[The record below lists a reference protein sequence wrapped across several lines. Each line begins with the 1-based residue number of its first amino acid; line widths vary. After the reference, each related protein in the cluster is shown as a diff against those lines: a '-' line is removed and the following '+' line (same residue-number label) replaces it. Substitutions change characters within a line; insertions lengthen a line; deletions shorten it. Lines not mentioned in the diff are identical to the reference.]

1 MAVRLQFTEE
11 ELVGSKLNK
20 SAHKAQRRTDKL
32 EKAEKKLPKKT
43 VRKPVRTV
51 DPQTGRVKTTLQFAE
66 VTKKPPSSKL
76 TQTAVADTALAKLHH
91 EAREAGEDNSGVEA
105 ANTLTQTA
113 EGGVHTARSAYHN
126 HRAKPYRTAAR
137 AEKRADRANV
147 SALKQEFSQQ
157 NGGFS
162 SNPYSRWQQKRAI
175 KKEYARAKKAGGQTV
190 SAAQTSAKAA
200 EKAAEGSKKAGQ
212 FIARHKKGFLIVGA
226 LGLIVAMFLSL
237 FSSCSMFLQGGAGG
251 VALSTYP
258 SEDSEML
265 AAEAAY
271 AGMEA
276 ELQSYLDTYE
286 STHDY
291 DEYHYD
297 LDSIEHD
304 PYVLISI
311 LSALHEGEW
320 TLAQVE
326 GTLQTLFDR
335 QYILTED
342 VVTERRYYIE
352 TDTWTDSEGNT
363 HTDSYRV
370 YYDYYICTVTLE
382 NFNLSRLPIHIMGE
396 GQLSR
401 YALFMATLGNRP
413 DLFPGSGY
421 IGKYVTNGPTLH
433 DVPEAYLS
441 DPTFAA
447 LLTEAEKYIG
457 YPYVWGGHS
466 PSTSFDC
473 SGYLSYVLNQCGWDI
488 GRLGAQGLYNYCTRT
503 SSPRPGDLVFFKN
516 TYAAPD
522 PNGVTHCGLYVGDG
536 WMLHCGDPI
545 GYANLN
551 SSYWQSHFYAYGR
564 LP

>member
-11 ELVGSKLNK
+11 ELADSKLNK

-51 DPQTGRVKTTLQFAE
+51 DPQTGKVKTTLQFAE

-113 EGGVHTARSAYHN
+113 EGGVHTARSAYRS

-251 VALSTYP
+251 V
-258 SEDSEML
+258 
-265 AAEAAY
+265 
-271 AGMEA
+271 
-276 ELQSYLDTYE
+276 
-286 STHDY
+286 
-291 DEYHYD
+291 
-297 LDSIEHD
+297 
-304 PYVLISI
+304 
-311 LSALHEGEW
+311 
-320 TLAQVE
+320 
-326 GTLQTLFDR
+326 
-335 QYILTED
+335 
-342 VVTERRYYIE
+342 
-352 TDTWTDSEGNT
+352 
-363 HTDSYRV
+363 
-370 YYDYYICTVTLE
+370 
-382 NFNLSRLPIHIMGE
+382 
-396 GQLSR
+396 
-401 YALFMATLGNRP
+401 
-413 DLFPGSGY
+413 
-421 IGKYVTNGPTLH
+421 
-433 DVPEAYLS
+433 
-441 DPTFAA
+441 
-447 LLTEAEKYIG
+447 
-457 YPYVWGGHS
+457 GG
-466 PSTSFDC
+466 
-473 SGYLSYVLNQCGWDI
+473 I
-488 GRLGAQGLYNYCTRT
+488 R
-503 SSPRPGDLVFFKN
+503 
-516 TYAAPD
+516 
-522 PNGVTHCGLYVGDG
+522 GDG
-536 WMLHCGDPI
+536 
-545 GYANLN
+545 
-551 SSYWQSHFYAYGR
+551 GR
-564 LP
+564 AAKLSGHL

>member
-11 ELVGSKLNK
+11 ELTGSKLNK

-113 EGGVHTARSAYHN
+113 EGGVHTARSVYHN

-258 SEDSEML
+258 SEDGEML

-291 DEYHYD
+291 DEYIYD
-297 LDSIEHD
+297 LDTIKHD
-304 PYVLISI
+304 PYVLIS
-311 LSALHEGEW
+311 LLTAYHHGSW
-320 TLAQVE
+320 TLAEAQA
-326 GTLQTLFDR
+326 TLVVFLDR
-335 QYILTED
+335 QYTLTETM
-342 VVTERRYYIE
+342 TEE
-352 TDTWTDSEGNT
+352 TRVDADGNPYTWK
-363 HTDSYRV
+363 
-370 YYDYYICTVTLE
+370 ICTVKLD
-382 NFNLSRLPIHIMGE
+382 NFDLSRLTAYLLDEDG
-396 GQLSR
+396 LKL
-401 YALFMATLGNRP
+401 YAGYMANQGNRP
-413 DLFPGSGY
+413 DLFPQSLY
-421 IGKYVTNGPTLH
+421 PNVSKRPDYTDY
-433 DVPEAYLS
+433 DVPPEALE
-441 DPTFAA
+441 DEAFAA
-447 LLTEAEKYIG
+447 MLKEAEKYLG
-457 YPYVWGGHS
+457 YPYVWGGSS
-466 PSTSFDC
+466 PATSFDC
-473 SGYLSYVLNQCGWDI
+473 SGFVSWVINHSGWNV
-488 GRLGAQGLYNYCTRT
+488 GRLGAQGLYNICTPV
-503 SSPRPGDLVFFKN
+503 SPDNAKPGDLVFFKY
-516 TYAAPD
+516 TYKAPD
-522 PNGVTHCGLYVGDG
+522 PDGVTHCGIYVGNNR
-536 WMLHCGDPI
+536 MIHCGNPI
-545 GYANLN
+545 SYANLT
-551 SSYWQSHFYAYGR
+551 SSYWQNHFFSFAR